1 VRSASPLAIESASSV
16 DVGGTMVAFAL
27 SPFFFLPNETPKLF
41 AKLAKVPVAV
51 PVPVDDPAKGD
62 VRGT

>member
-1 VRSASPLAIESASSV
+1 
-16 DVGGTMVAFAL
+16 MVAFAL